1 MLTAKETVDKIVK
14 ILDSKKAKDIV
25 ALKVD
30 TLTTITDYFVIL
42 TGGSSTQVQSL
53 ADNLEEELLKEG
65 IHAKN
70 REGYNTAEWILLGFN
85 DVIVHIFKQETREF
99 YNLEHIWKDAEN
111 VDLSHIVTEN

>member
-42 TGGSSTQVQSL
+42 TGGSGTQVQSL

-85 DVIVHIFKQETREF
+85 EVIVHIFKQETREF
-99 YNLEHIWKDAEN
+99 YNLDKLYAD
-111 VDLSHIVTEN
+111 